1 MRTRSVLA
9 VAVAVV
15 LTSCGGS
22 SQSASETTVTSN
34 STVAIN
40 SNEQKLVQ
48 LRAAYAAAKSDTS
61 DAWSLVTKFYNEI
74 PQESPP
80 STSPPSTSPPS
91 TSPPS
96 TSPPSTSPAPTAS
109 FASQILLIVGR
120 YPIETSCGISRE
132 IVSESKI
139 ANWNGHG
146 DGGTRFVSEFLY
158 RLSIP
163 SRCVTT
169 ESLPFVNMPYMYIG
183 GDGASIYPNQILGY
197 QDILDTYIPPLIEG
211 EKEYTRLYASGV
223 DGDAAAGTEVQKKW
237 IKLLLEFEVKFSER
251 HESNRQK
258 LAVELKSASAL
269 QSAREPSPEV
279 TTAPSPEVTTAPS
292 PVVTLPVATY
302 ASKVFAYCSGV
313 VECKTAYS
321 KWEQLKTIE
330 NLAFSSIV
338 KFIRSIAP
346 PRTSPPVTSAPRL
359 SKPSGSCALES
370 GTSVSN
376 GKSFT
381 NPDGGVYKC
390 QNGNWIMTSQP
401 SGGGNYQQPQEQQ
414 KTLVGRSC
422 QSKFLYTSSFSGDHY
437 AWTIWDEYSD
447 GSRDI
452 YRSGAGNNPP
462 C

>member
-1 MRTRSVLA
+1 MRTRLVLA
-9 VAVAVV
+9 VAVV
-15 LTSCGGS
+15 LILASCGGS
-22 SQSASETTVTSN
+22 SQSASETTVTIN

-40 SNEQKLVQ
+40 SNEQKLIQ
-48 LRAAYAAAKSDTS
+48 LKAAYAAAKSATS

-96 TSPPSTSPAPTAS
+96 TSPPSTSPPSTAS
-109 FASQILLIVGR
+109 FASQIFLIVGR
-120 YPIETSCGISRE
+120 YPVETSCGISRE
-132 IVSESKI
+132 ILSESKI
-139 ANWNGHG
+139 ANWTGDHG
-146 DGGTRFVSEFLY
+146 RGIWFVNDFLHN
-158 RLSIP
+158 LSIP
-163 SRCVTT
+163 SSCFRTGST
-169 ESLPFVNMPYMYIG
+169 PFIIWPYFYIG
-183 GDGASIYPNQILGY
+183 GSDASIYPNQILGY

-211 EKEYTRLYASGV
+211 EKEFRKLYEIAGV
-223 DGDAAAGTEVQKKW
+223 YGDAAAGNEVQRKW
-237 IKLLLEFEVKFSER
+237 TKLLFEFQIKFSER

-346 PRTSPPVTSAPRL
+346 PKTSPPVTSAPRL

-370 GTSVSN
+370 GTPVSN

-381 NPDGGVYKC
+381 NSDGSVYKC

-401 SGGGNYQQPQEQQ
+401 SGGGTKQQPQSQ
-414 KTLVGRSC
+414 KIVVDYGC
-422 QSKFLYTSSFSGDHY
+422 QSRLISTSSFSGNY
-437 AWTIWDEYSD
+437 YSWQEWVIYDD
-447 GSRDI
+447 GSRR
-452 YRSGAGNNPP
+452 YYPGAGSNPP